1 MIPSLWDQIQSS
13 LRLAE
18 NGQKMD
24 LHSDENEQ
32 SQVENLS
39 TRKLE
44 MFQIFSLRMRNAS
57 MSEHTFATTIL
68 FTEVK

>member
-1 MIPSLWDQIQSS
+1 MIPSLWDQIESS

-18 NGQKMD
+18 NGQKLD
-24 LHSDENEQ
+24 LHRDENEQ

-44 MFQIFSLRMRNAS
+44 MFQIFSLRIRKRLRLNIPLKLQYFS
-57 MSEHTFATTIL
+57 
-68 FTEVK
+68 